1 MGFLNRAVLREYF
14 WIIAPLGLLV
24 AAAFWLAFQFVEP
37 APPRS
42 FAMSTGAESGGYH
55 AFGKRY
61 AAMIAKS
68 GVKLELKPSAGSIEN
83 LARITAPASGVSV
96 TLLQG
101 GIAKPGSYPNLVSL
115 GRLYLEPLWVF
126 YRGTEFVDRLSQ
138 FKGQRIAVGPEG
150 SGTRP
155 LALSMLKLNEIDE
168 TTSTVSPLAGDS
180 AVKALEAGEID
191 AAFFVV
197 APEAP
202 VVQGL
207 LRNPAIKLMSFAQAE
222 AYTRL
227 LPYLNRI
234 VLPEGAIDMVRN
246 IPPRDVAMLA
256 PSTALVA
263 TEELHPALV
272 GLLMEAA
279 KEIHGG
285 GGMFQRIGDFPKAVD
300 PEFEMS
306 DDAIRSY
313 KNGPS
318 FLKRY
323 LPFWLAS
330 FLERMS
336 VLILPFATLLLP
348 LFKLGPAVYKWSIK
362 RRIFFWYDRLK
373 RLEDRVR
380 LDVTGAQR
388 AAHAAEI
395 HQIEEAV
402 GTIPVPLT
410 YADQFYS
417 LRAAID
423 LVRQRLASRLPAP
436 SA

>member
-1 MGFLNRAVLREYF
+1 MGFLNRTVLREYF
-14 WIIAPLGLLV
+14 LIIAPLAVLIVG
-24 AAAFWLAFQFVEP
+24 AFWLAFQFVEP
-37 APPRS
+37 APPRT
-42 FAMSTGAESGGYH
+42 FTMSTGAESGGYH

-61 AAMIAKS
+61 AAMITKS
-68 GVKLELKPSAGSIEN
+68 GIKLELKPSAGSIEN
-83 LARITAPASGVSV
+83 LGRLTTAGSGVSV
-96 TLLQG
+96 ALLQG
-101 GIAKPGSYPNLVSL
+101 GIATPSGHPNLVSL
-115 GRLYLEPLWVF
+115 GRLFLEPLWVF
-126 YRGTEFVDRLSQ
+126 YRGNDTVDRLGQ

-155 LALSMLKLNEIDE
+155 LALSMLKLNDIDG
-168 TTSTVSPLAGDS
+168 STATLSPLAGDG

-222 AYTRL
+222 AYTRR
-227 LPYLNRI
+227 LPYLTRI
-234 VLPEGAIDMVRN
+234 VLPEGAVDMARN
-246 IPPRDVAMLA
+246 IPPRDVAMVA
-256 PSTALVA
+256 PATALVA
-263 TEELHPALV
+263 REDLHPALV
-272 GLLMEAA
+272 GLLVEAV
-279 KEIHGG
+279 KDVHGV

-306 DDAIRSY
+306 DDAIRAY

-336 VLILPFATLLLP
+336 VLVLPFATLLLP
-348 LFKLGPAVYKWSIK
+348 LVKLGPALYKWSIK

-373 RLEDRVR
+373 KLEDRVR
-380 LDVTGAQR
+380 LDTTGAQR
-388 AAHAAEI
+388 ALHATEI
-395 HQIEEAV
+395 HEIEEAV

-423 LVRQRLASRLPAP
+423 LVRQRLTTRLPAP

>member
-1 MGFLNRAVLREYF
+1 MDFKRRAVMREYF
-14 WIIAPLGLLV
+14 LIIAPLAMLV
-24 AAAFWLAFQFVEP
+24 AGAFWLAFQFVQP
-37 APPRS
+37 APPRN
-42 FAMSTGAESGGYH
+42 FTMSTGSTSGGYH
-55 AFGKRY
+55 AFGKQY
-61 AAMIAKS
+61 AALIAKS

-83 LARITAPASGVSV
+83 LARLNDPASEVQV

-101 GIAKPGSYPNLVSL
+101 GIAKSGGHPNLVSL

-126 YRGTEFVDRLSQ
+126 YRGNDTVDRLSQ
-138 FKGQRIAVGPEG
+138 FKGHRIAVGPEG

-168 TTSTVSPLAGDS
+168 TVATLSPLAGDA
-180 AVKALEAGEID
+180 AVKALEAGDID

-207 LRNPAIKLMSFAQAE
+207 LRNPTIKLMSFAQAE

-227 LPYLNRI
+227 LPFLNRI
-234 VLPEGAIDMVRN
+234 VLPEGAIDMARN
-246 IPPRDVAMLA
+246 IPSRDVAMLA

-263 TEELHPALV
+263 SEVLHPALV
-272 GLLMEAA
+272 GLLVEAA

-285 GGMFQRIGDFPKAVD
+285 GALFQRIGDFPKSVD

-306 DDAIRSY
+306 DDALRAY

-348 LFKLGPAVYKWSIK
+348 LLKLGPIVYRWSIK

-373 RLEDRVR
+373 KLEDRVR
-380 LDVTGAQR
+380 MDASGADIAQ
-388 AAHAAEI
+388 HTAEI

-410 YADQFYS
+410 YSDQFYS

-423 LVRQRLASRLPAP
+423 LVRQRLANRVPATLV
-436 SA
+436 